1 MNINIFPWLIPAW
14 EALAQRRSALPH
26 ALLIHGPA
34 GLGKTVLARTFA
46 QSLLCETP
54 GPSGFPCGACP
65 ACGWFALGNHPDFR
79 VVEPEALSEAAAPEG
94 ELPVKAGAAPSRQ
107 IKVDQIRE
115 LQGFL
120 AVGTHRGGAR
130 VILVRPAEAMNAA
143 TANALL
149 KSLEEPPPAT
159 LFLLVSSAPDRL
171 LPTVRSR
178 CQRIGV
184 AAAAPEAALAWLA
197 GQGLKDPESRLR
209 FASSAPLAAVEED
222 GETARAREALTAAL
236 ARPGASALDLADAC
250 QGIPP
255 DRVVGWL
262 QKWTYDLVAAR
273 AGGAIRYNVRQESA
287 VRAIARGLP
296 RVALLRFER
305 SLSAARAV
313 ALHPLNARLFV
324 EEICLRYAQLR
335 ESAHE

>member
-1 MNINIFPWLIPAW
+1 MHSVFPWLEPAW
-14 EALAQRRSALPH
+14 EALRQRRHALPH
-26 ALLIHGPA
+26 ALLICGPS
-34 GLGKTVLARTFA
+34 GLGKTRLARTFA
-46 QSLLCETP
+46 QALLCERPAP
-54 GPSGFPCGACP
+54 GGFPCGTCP
-65 ACGWFALGNHPDFR
+65 ACGWFDLGNHPDFR
-79 VVEPEALSEAAAPEG
+79 VVEPEALSAPAVAEG
-94 ELPVKAGAAPSRQ
+94 EPAAKSGAAPSRQ

-120 AVGTHRGGAR
+120 AVGTHRGR
-130 VILVRPAEAMNAA
+130 VRIILVRPAEAMNAA

-149 KSLEEPPPAT
+149 KSLEEPPPGT

-178 CQRIGV
+178 CQRIAV
-184 AAAAPEAALAWLA
+184 AAAAPEAALPWLVE
-197 GQGLKDPESRLR
+197 QGLRDPESRLR
-209 FASSAPLAAVEED
+209 FAGRAPLAAVEED
-222 GETARAREALTAAL
+222 GEPAAAREALLAAL
-236 ARPGASALDLADAC
+236 ARPGADALELADAC
-250 QGIPP
+250 QSAAP
-255 DRVVGWL
+255 DAVVGWL

-273 AGGAIRYNVRQESA
+273 TGGAIRYNVRQESA

-296 RVALLRFER
+296 RAALLRFER

-335 ESAHE
+335 ESPHE